1 MAHGRGIY
9 MCDSPG
15 RCFEYGKILILS
27 RVLCSSPAGDTLKV
41 PDPGFSSTIYVIK
54 KVENILPYCVINKHQ
69 TLGNGASTSNQ
80 PPIIPAHPPRSI
92 PFPFPSTTIIGPTMS
107 GITATTSHGN
117 NTGSGGMFNSTYN

>member
-80 PPIIPAHPPRSI
+80 PPVIPAHHPILKLVVAQLTEKQKQVVSETKKKQWVSFRDKTNMVISL
-92 PFPFPSTTIIGPTMS
+92 
-107 GITATTSHGN
+107 N
-117 NTGSGGMFNSTYN
+117 